1 MRDHLRRNRYKAQ
14 AMLAYAALIALVV
27 VALLAMS
34 GYIQRRVQGS
44 YKNAG
49 DSVGQGEVLN

>member
-1 MRDHLRRNRYKAQ
+1 MRKLNSKSQ

>member
-1 MRDHLRRNRYKAQ
+1 MRKLNSKAQ